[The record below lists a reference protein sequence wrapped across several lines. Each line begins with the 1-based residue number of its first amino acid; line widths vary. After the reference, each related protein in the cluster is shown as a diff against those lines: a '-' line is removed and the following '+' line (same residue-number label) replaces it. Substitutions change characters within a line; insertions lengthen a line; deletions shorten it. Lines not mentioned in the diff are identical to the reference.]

1 MRKAKKRVCKD
12 CRAWSNVHMKVAY
25 LAANQSM
32 MLDALVH
39 SLTRANEQYASLQRF
54 VREHGEQCRKQRK
67 IDSDF
72 IHDVQMCMA
81 QGQDTLC
88 GSRWINVA
96 GLRMAFQRKS
106 DAEEKYDSRCGS

>member
-1 MRKAKKRVCKD
+1 MRKAKKRKCAEVKSI
-12 CRAWSNVHMKVAY
+12 ANAY
-25 LAANQSM
+25 MEIEDAYFSFVQKYASSVDLLAT
-32 MLDALVH
+32 ALV
-39 SLTRANEQYASLQRF
+39 RANEQYASLQRF

-88 GSRWINVA
+88 GSRWMNVA
-96 GLRMAFQRKS
+96 GLRMAFQRKA
-106 DAEEKYDSRCGS
+106 DAEEKNNA